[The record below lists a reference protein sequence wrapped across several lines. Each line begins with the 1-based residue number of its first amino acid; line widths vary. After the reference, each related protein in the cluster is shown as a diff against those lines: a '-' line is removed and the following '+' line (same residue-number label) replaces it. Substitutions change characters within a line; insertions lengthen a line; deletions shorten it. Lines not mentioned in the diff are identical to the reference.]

1 MPILMII
8 ISIVLAALIS
18 GFIIWIVGKLH
29 LGLEVSGFRAAFIA
43 AIVIAVISGLISW
56 LLGTLGFNLSGGLLG
71 ALTHLVV
78 SAFVLIL
85 STAFVPGL
93 KVKGVLGA
101 LIAVIAI
108 GAMSFVVSLLLSA
121 IHIA

>member
-1 MPILMII
+1 MPILTVI
-8 ISIVLAALIS
+8 ISIILAALIS
-18 GFIIWIVGKLH
+18 GFIIWIVGKLG

-43 AIVIAVISGLISW
+43 AIIIAVISGLIDW
-56 LLGTLGFNLSGGLLG
+56 LLKTLGITFGGGLLG
-71 ALTHLVV
+71 ALTYLVV
-78 SAFVLIL
+78 AAFVLIL

-101 LIAVIAI
+101 LIAAIAI
-108 GAMSFVVSLLLSA
+108 GAMSWVVSAVLSA

>member
-1 MPILMII
+1 MSII
-8 ISIVLAALIS
+8 TVLISIVLAALIS
-18 GFIIWIVGKLH
+18 GFIIWIVGKLG
-29 LGLEVSGFRAAFIA
+29 LGLEVSGFRAAFTA
-43 AIVIAVISGLISW
+43 AIVIAVISGLIDW
-56 LLGTLGFNLSGGLLG
+56 LLRTFGITFGGGLLG
-71 ALTHLVV
+71 ALTYLVV
-78 SAFVLIL
+78 AAFVLIL

-101 LIAVIAI
+101 LVAAIAI

>member
-1 MPILMII
+1 MSII
-8 ISIVLAALIS
+8 TVLISIVLAALIS
-18 GFIIWIVGKLH
+18 GFIIWIVGKLG
-29 LGLEVSGFRAAFIA
+29 LGLEVSGFRAAFTA
-43 AIVIAVISGLISW
+43 AIVIAVISGLIDW
-56 LLGTLGFNLSGGLLG
+56 LLKTLGVNLDSGLLG
-71 ALTHLVV
+71 ALTYLIV

-93 KVKGVLGA
+93 VVKGVLGA
-101 LIAVIAI
+101 LVAAIAI

>member
-1 MPILMII
+1 MSII
-8 ISIVLAALIS
+8 TVLISIVLAALIS

-43 AIVIAVISGLISW
+43 AIVIAVISGLINW
-56 LLGTLGFNLSGGLLG
+56 LLKTLGVNLDSSLLG
-71 ALTHLVV
+71 ALTYLIV

-93 KVKGVLGA
+93 VVKGVLGA
-101 LIAVIAI
+101 LVAAIAI
-108 GAMSFVVSLLLSA
+108 GAMLFVVTLLLSA
-121 IHIA
+121 IHIG